1 MPFTA
6 GLLSKFPYIL
16 ILRIRTTAAKGWRTG
31 APPLAYVAVL
41 FRKEQ
46 TKGASVEE
54 RISRRRFIRLG
65 TALGVGAAG
74 ASVLAACGGS
84 GGGGGDGGGSD
95 DGGGPGG
102 GGGYRGEGG
111 GGGSNESP
119 GKKTG
124 GGSKGTQVSGGQAIA
139 QTSEVAPGSALKFEN
154 SGQPAVLVH
163 LQSGDFV
170 AYSAVCTHQ
179 QCTVAYRNR
188 QLVCPCHGSVFDPA
202 NGAEVVHGP
211 AQLPLPEIPVKVR
224 GREVVRT

>member
-1 MPFTA
+1 M
-6 GLLSKFPYIL
+6 
-16 ILRIRTTAAKGWRTG
+16 
-31 APPLAYVAVL
+31 
-41 FRKEQ
+41 
-46 TKGASVEE
+46 EE

-74 ASVLAACGGS
+74 ASVLAACGGGGS
-84 GGGGGDGGGSD
+84 GGDGSD

-102 GGGYRGEGG
+102 GGGYGGNAGG
-111 GGGSNESP
+111 GGGSNESS

-124 GGSKGTQVSGGQAIA
+124 SSKGAQASGGQAIA
-139 QTSEVAPGSALKFEN
+139 RTSEVAPGSALKFKN

-179 QCTVAYRNR
+179 GCTVAYENG
-188 QLVCPCHGSVFDPA
+188 QLVCPCHGSIFDA
-202 NGAEVVHGP
+202 ENGAEVVNGP

-224 GREVVRT
+224 GREVVKA